1 MHIHLQKTGNE
12 NEHENCAQKF
22 VDIFRISKSCKKL
35 HKDTFIRSSIYKLPG
50 APNINTV
57 PVHKSFRFLVYRY
70 IR

>member
-1 MHIHLQKTGNE
+1 MHIHLQKIGNE

-22 VDIFRISKSCKKL
+22 IDIFRISKSRKKL

-50 APNINTV
+50 APGV

>member
-1 MHIHLQKTGNE
+1 MHIHLQNTGNE

-22 VDIFRISKSCKKL
+22 VNIFRISKSRKKL